1 MSNGAARRSP
11 KREKTERDGVG
22 SASSTSS
29 GSFGMCSHKL
39 YARSGVASAA
49 ASNGGMERGGGAE
62 LRRYMPWRT
71 VCCSY
76 RVGVQIIPTKSRSY
90 ICDACEISRRF

>member
-11 KREKTERDGVG
+11 KREKTEGDGVG

-62 LRRYMPWRT
+62 VHAMEDGLLPLP
-71 VCCSY
+71 S
-76 RVGVQIIPTKSRSY
+76 GSADHSNQISQLY
-90 ICDACEISRRF
+90 L

>member
-1 MSNGAARRSP
+1 MGRRGGVP
-11 KREKTERDGVG
+11 REREREKTERDGVG

-49 ASNGGMERGGGAE
+49 ASNGGTGGGGGAE
-62 LRRYMPWRT
+62 VHAMEDCLLLLPSGSADHSNQIAAISVMPAR
-71 VCCSY
+71 
-76 RVGVQIIPTKSRSY
+76 
-90 ICDACEISRRF
+90 